1 MSRDNRVRTP
11 IDAALLFSR
20 ARMRPSSV
28 VDAPASR
35 RKFLSGL
42 LAGAGTLALAAC
54 GGGGGASGAGASTSV
69 NTSNSTNPA
78 NTSTNTSSATS
89 TGTTTVS
96 GTTTGSSGTQNT
108 SSTTDTSGTSTPS
121 GTSSAATESTS
132 GTTIPPASA
141 IIDSAG
147 AQWTL
152 SNGAVLK
159 AAVDTDFPATSTLLL
174 YWNHTV
180 YAEDGSGNWYVSGN
194 NGWSVSSDPRS
205 TTSIPPV
212 TSLFYGMNGHMAYT
226 SGVYATVTPAEQL
239 ALLQDLGVNNYRAD
253 VYNQNDAQLLAN
265 ILTGVFAN
273 SGVSILPCMLPV
285 FLNQSGTETDAY
297 NLGYQ
302 LAVSVATPLKG
313 LVKYIECG
321 NELDAGGLVSTPPG
335 SSFSD
340 FNPAYWPAYR
350 GVIRGMIDGVKSVDP
365 TIQCGVDVGVP
376 LAYPALQMLWNGI
389 TPDGS
394 PTGVSGATPVR
405 WDVTMYHWYESSGD
419 IQGAGANGNIN
430 VLEILSQSF
439 GLPIW
444 LTEWGF
450 VPSDSAAAQASYVTG
465 RLNEYYSVRTQ
476 YNLQSI
482 MLYELISTASSD
494 DFGLIE
500 TDGTTKTPAYAAFKS
515 FTAANP
521 V

>member
-1 MSRDNRVRTP
+1 MSRDDRVRTP
-11 IDAALLFSR
+11 IDTALLL
-20 ARMRPSSV
+20 ARSGTLPSCV
-28 VDAPASR
+28 ADAPASR

-42 LAGAGTLALAAC
+42 LASAGTLALAAC
-54 GGGGGASGAGASTSV
+54 GGGGGSGGASGAGASTNP
-69 NTSNSTNPA
+69 NTSTSSNPSS
-78 NTSTNTSSATS
+78 TSTNTSSANS
-89 TGTTTVS
+89 TGTTTAS
-96 GTTTGSSGTQNT
+96 DSTTGSSGTAN
-108 SSTTDTSGTSTPS
+108 TSGTS
-121 GTSSAATESTS
+121 GTSGASSTESTS
-132 GTTIPPASA
+132 GTTIPTASA
-141 IIDSAG
+141 IIDRNG
-147 AQWTL
+147 VPWTL
-152 SNGAVLK
+152 SSGAVLK
-159 AAVDTDFPATSTLLL
+159 ATVDTDFPATSTLLL

-180 YAEDGSGNWYVSGN
+180 YAEDGTGNWYVSGN

-205 TTSIPPV
+205 STSSPPA
-212 TSLFYGMNGHMAYT
+212 TSFFYGMNGHMAYT

-239 ALLQDLGVNNYRAD
+239 ALLQDLGVTNYRAD
-253 VYNQNDAQLLAN
+253 VYDQNDAQLLAN
-265 ILTGVFAN
+265 ILTGAFAN

-285 FLNQSGTETDAY
+285 YLNQSGTETDAY
-297 NLGYQ
+297 NLGFQ
-302 LAVSVATPLKG
+302 LAVSVTTPLKG

-335 SSFSD
+335 DSFAD

-365 TIQCGVDVGVP
+365 TIQCGIDVGVP

-394 PTGVSGATPVR
+394 SNGVSGATPVR

-430 VLEILSQSF
+430 VLDILAQSF

-450 VPSDSAAAQASYVTG
+450 VPSDSAAGQASYVTG
-465 RLNEYYSVRTQ
+465 RLNEYYSVRSQ

-482 MLYELISTASSD
+482 MMYELISAASSD

-500 TDGTTKTPAYAAFKS
+500 TDGTTKRLAYTAFKN
-515 FTAANP
+515 FTAAHP